1 MRLHLSE
8 SRLARPSH
16 RGTNTRRS
24 VSLGIDMEVEFWMPV
39 VGWEGLYEVSE
50 YGVAKETVKSVLLRK
65 TWSHIS

>member
-1 MRLHLSE
+1 
-8 SRLARPSH
+8 
-16 RGTNTRRS
+16 
-24 VSLGIDMEVEFWMPV
+24 MEVEFWMPV